1 MRPMRKTITV
11 ALLML
16 LPCVGW
22 SQERIHVHLT
32 DKQVTWDFPF
42 LADDVESFGFSSSQ
56 SQLHVNMSNGIVV
69 PFDPAKVDSITF
81 EDEPILETKDP
92 YQVFQMYITTDDG
105 TDITSKDYYKD
116 CYISLNAKGSFS
128 NFSASGQIRGRGNSS
143 FLWYDKKPYR
153 IKLDEKHKILGLDK
167 AKSWVL
173 LANYRDVTD
182 LMNTFVFEVGRWMEM
197 PFTNHTRYVELF
209 VNGDYRGVYQLTEQ
223 VQQNK
228 NRVDISDDRGILV
241 TLDVDDGPAEN
252 PYADDNFWSSVYNM
266 PMAVKY
272 PEDDL
277 LTSAVR
283 DSIKEIFAVLET
295 AIKKRDFRAADSL
308 MDMKSFIHYLQIQE
322 FVYNVELS
330 APRSIF
336 MHKDGDGKWFMGPL
350 WDFDAGFDFDWSHME
365 TNHTFFTDYRET
377 VMGSNPYK
385 RNGNYNYV
393 PQFFTNL
400 FGCKEFVQMYKEE
413 WNKYADS
420 IVTRNWA
427 VMEKYI
433 ANLNNG
439 AMNREAL
446 RWPISRKTFQDEV
459 AKMKQWLT
467 NRAQYMTE
475 LINTI
480 PDPDDTPITD
490 ETLCGTVTSEV
501 TLDKNKGYSQ
511 DVQVEVNRS
520 KVLELLGVKDVSFNK
535 AHVTIVP
542 LNADGTEG
550 QNHTNGVFGGWF
562 SENGDPMTWSEGH
575 VYIEV
580 FDDLFRWSCGVH
592 PQNCNDDEHTVTM
605 QFQYQVGQILKKVN
619 IKVHFTIENQG
630 GGWWWGW

>member
-1 MRPMRKTITV
+1 MQKVIIV
-11 ALLML
+11 ALMVL
-16 LPCVGW
+16 LPFVGW

-32 DKQVTWDFPF
+32 DKQATWDFPF
-42 LADDVESFGFSSSQ
+42 IADDVESFGFPSSQ
-56 SQLHVNMSNGIVV
+56 SQLRVNMANGIVV

-81 EDEPILETKDP
+81 EDEPLLETKDS
-92 YQVFQMYITTDDG
+92 YQVFQMYITTNDG

-116 CYISLNAKGSFS
+116 CYISLNAKGCFS

-153 IKLDEKHKILGLDK
+153 IKLDEKHKVLGLDK
-167 AKSWVL
+167 ARSWVL

-209 VNGDYRGVYQLTEQ
+209 VNGDYKGVYQLTEQ

-241 TLDVDDGPAEN
+241 TLDVDDGPAEA

-272 PEDDL
+272 PEDDM
-277 LTSAVR
+277 LTPTVR
-283 DSIKEIFAVLET
+283 DSIKEVFAILET
-295 AIKKRDFRAADSL
+295 AIKNRDFHAADSL

-336 MHKDGDGKWFMGPL
+336 MHKDGDGKWIMGPL

-433 ANLNNG
+433 TNLNNG
-439 AMNREAL
+439 AMNREAV

-459 AKMKQWLT
+459 TKMKQWLT

-475 LINTI
+475 LINAI
-480 PDPDDTPITD
+480 PEPDDTPITD

-501 TLDKNKGYSQ
+501 TLDKNKGYTQ

-520 KVLELLGVKDVSFNK
+520 KVLELLGVEESSFNK
-535 AHVTIVP
+535 ALVTIVP

-562 SENGDPMTWSEGH
+562 NANGDPKTWGEGH

-592 PQNCNDDEHTVTM
+592 PQNCYDDRHTVTM
-605 QFQYQVGQILKKVN
+605 QFQYQVGAILKKVN
-619 IKVHFTIENQG
+619 IIVHFTIENQG
-630 GGWWWGW
+630 GGWWWG